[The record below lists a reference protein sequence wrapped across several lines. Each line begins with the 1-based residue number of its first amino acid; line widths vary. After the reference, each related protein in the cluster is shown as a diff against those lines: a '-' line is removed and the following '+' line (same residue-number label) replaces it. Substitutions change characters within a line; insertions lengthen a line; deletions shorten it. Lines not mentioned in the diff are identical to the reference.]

1 MDIYIFLYLLKGVF
15 IYYQIYEIG
24 KFRKNIILLIYRA
37 FSLQKV
43 HIFMLRIKHFKILFL
58 LPIIFHGKFF

>member
-37 FSLQKV
+37 FSLQKASYFYV
-43 HIFMLRIKHFKILFL
+43 KSKIS
-58 LPIIFHGKFF
+58 